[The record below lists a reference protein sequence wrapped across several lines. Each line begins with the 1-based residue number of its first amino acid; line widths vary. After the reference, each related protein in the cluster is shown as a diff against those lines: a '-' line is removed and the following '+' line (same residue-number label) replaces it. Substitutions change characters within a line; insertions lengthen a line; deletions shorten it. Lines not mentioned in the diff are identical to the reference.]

1 MPQRSSPAKSR
12 RPRLDRGHKT
22 EQNARRG
29 LETPRASR
37 TVSPLVWAMGA
48 HEGEPMAYPWQNQL
62 YFGDNLSI
70 LREHVSDACVDLIY
84 LDPPFNSNATYNVLF
99 AEKSGEQSAAQ
110 IAAFEDTWEWGMESE
125 QAYHEVVTE
134 GPRKVADLLQA
145 FRSFLGTNDMMAY
158 LTMMVIRLVELHRVL
173 KPTGGIYLHC
183 DTTAS
188 HYLKMLMDAVFG
200 PKNFRNEIVWKRTSG
215 RKGVSQYGR
224 VHDTLLFFT
233 KSDYSTWNPPTVPQ
247 TEENVRGHDLMRDG
261 DGRYYR
267 MSDFSGAGQGP
278 ARTFGGEVIHPP
290 PGRHWMFDQEG
301 VDKLLAEGRIVF
313 SKGGKPR
320 LKTDLASLPGIAVHD
335 VWTDVEPINAAAQER
350 LGYPTQKPEALLER
364 IIKASS
370 NEGDLVLDP
379 FCGCGTAIAVAERLH
394 RRWIGIDLTHLAIA
408 LMKHRLHDTFGPDL
422 SPYEVI
428 GAPEDLA
435 SAEALAQQDRYQFEW
450 WALGL
455 VDARPAQDKKKGA
468 TEASMVTSTSLT
480 TIAGRPSR
488 LSCR

>member
-1 MPQRSSPAKSR
+1 
-12 RPRLDRGHKT
+12 
-22 EQNARRG
+22 
-29 LETPRASR
+29 
-37 TVSPLVWAMGA
+37 
-48 HEGEPMAYPWQNQL
+48 MAYPWQNQL

-313 SKGGKPR
+313 SKGGNSPPY
-320 LKTDLASLPGIAVHD
+320 TFF
-335 VWTDVEPINAAAQER
+335 
-350 LGYPTQKPEALLER
+350 LL
-364 IIKASS
+364 
-370 NEGDLVLDP
+370 NGDMELYRNRQLFV
-379 FCGCGTAIAVAERLH
+379 
-394 RRWIGIDLTHLAIA
+394 
-408 LMKHRLHDTFGPDL
+408 
-422 SPYEVI
+422 
-428 GAPEDLA
+428 
-435 SAEALAQQDRYQFEW
+435 
-450 WALGL
+450 
-455 VDARPAQDKKKGA
+455 
-468 TEASMVTSTSLT
+468 
-480 TIAGRPSR
+480 
-488 LSCR
+488 